1 MVTRLRMTL
10 RRSRGWFVLAGI
22 VGLAETA
29 PLATANGSLIPAQA
43 PVTLNLRLT
52 VSNELPGISRKALI
66 TETESIWRDG
76 HVKLRWLAGSASAES
91 GLSLRVLVTPNAV
104 ASASDGDR
112 WTVGELLRFE
122 GSTAIAVASITGAQ
136 RIVERS
142 QASRFIDLPSVGQ
155 HRLGVVLGRAVAHEI
170 GHYLLDTNTHAP
182 YGLMRA
188 AIDAREFADLRAD
201 PSVSTAKPRHTSPRA
216 RPALAS
222 WRVTSPTRANSQSI
236 RSIMSLMLRP
246 VSPVG

>member
-155 HRLGVVLGRAVAHEI
+155 YRLGVVLGRAVAHEI

-188 AIDAREFADLRAD
+188 AIDAREFADLRAGSFRLD
-201 PSVSTAKPRHTSPRA
+201 RQAQAHLAARA
-216 RPALAS
+216 TGIGVVESDFSYAS
-222 WRVTSPTRANSQSI
+222 Q
-236 RSIMSLMLRP
+236 
-246 VSPVG
+246 